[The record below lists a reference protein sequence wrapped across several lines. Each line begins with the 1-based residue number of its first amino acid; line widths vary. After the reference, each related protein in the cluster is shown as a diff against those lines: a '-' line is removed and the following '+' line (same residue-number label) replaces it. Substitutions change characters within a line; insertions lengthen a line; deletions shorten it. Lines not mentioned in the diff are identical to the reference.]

1 MTLAANF
8 DEQEKEQLSNNDYYE
23 TRRNELINT
32 GKYDT
37 PTYYDEQ
44 GTPRTITGERV
55 IDYEKRLDNLYSKEQ
70 QYANLEGEDDSGDAV
85 FSVDDDASESN
96 STKDKEKTTTKT
108 RTPYRNPLRKI
119 AGGRVL
125 QYPTDLNTDIQ
136 DYFEIQVFKYKPAG
150 DFDSPVSGLIKILS
164 PTTKICLFEL
174 FIFF

>member
-8 DEQEKEQLSNNDYYE
+8 DAQEKENLSNSDYYNQ
-23 TRRNELINT
+23 RVDELVNT

-37 PTYYDEQ
+37 PTYYDSQ

-55 IDYEKRLDNLYSKEQ
+55 VEYEARLDNLYSKEQ
-70 QYANLEGEDDSGDAV
+70 EYSNLVGEDDSGENV

-96 STKDKEKTTTKT
+96 STKDKEKATTKT

-136 DYFEIQVFKYKPAG
+136 DYFEIQVFKY
-150 DFDSPVSGLIKILS
+150 
-164 PTTKICLFEL
+164 
-174 FIFF
+174 